1 MVLSFQQLM
10 TFRDVAIDFSQE
22 EWDYLDPAQR
32 ALYRDVMMENYSHL
46 VLLGKDIYP
55 LIPCEFWMYEY
66 LSIVWVDFYFLG
78 NYSVLCRLGDG
89 ELFVIPLSSSR
100 FRSLHIHLILYVIAC
115 FLKDWVSIQETA

>member
-10 TFRDVAIDFSQE
+10 TFRDVAVDFSEE

-32 ALYRDVMMENYSHL
+32 NLYRDVMMENYSNL

-89 ELFVIPLSSSR
+89 ELFVIPLSSPC
-100 FRSLHIHLILYVIAC
+100 FRPLYIHLILYVIAC
-115 FLKDWVSIQETA
+115 FLKDWV